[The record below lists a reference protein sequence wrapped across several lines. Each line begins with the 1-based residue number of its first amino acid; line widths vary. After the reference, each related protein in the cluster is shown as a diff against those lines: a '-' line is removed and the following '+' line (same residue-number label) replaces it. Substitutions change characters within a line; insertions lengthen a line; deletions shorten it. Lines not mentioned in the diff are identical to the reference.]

1 MSLPQ
6 EESDMGRM
14 KDEVQKERRG
24 WMDSK
29 KHEKSGRFALKS
41 LL

>member
-1 MSLPQ
+1 
-6 EESDMGRM
+6 MGRM
-14 KDEVQKERRG
+14 KDEVQEEGRG

-29 KHEKSGRFALKS
+29 EHEKSGKFALKG